1 MKALLCST
9 GKRNG
14 GLSRPTPAHT
24 RQKSAKESGRIL
36 DRPCGVAPA
45 PPIFQKPTAIG
56 WFFFVRSPSVGAAP
70 RACFLSATLAPV
82 AD

>member
-1 MKALLCST
+1 MSPLSTSLLAL
-9 GKRNG
+9 GEEPKRRFKPR
-14 GLSRPTPAHT
+14 LRT
-24 RQKSAKESGRIL
+24 RFRQDA
-36 DRPCGVAPA
+36 DVASYSEL

>member
-1 MKALLCST
+1 MLNRQAKWRVVKTNSRSYT
-9 GKRNG
+9 PKIGK
-14 GLSRPTPAHT
+14 
-24 RQKSAKESGRIL
+24 RIL
-36 DRPCGVAPA
+36 DWPCGVAPA